1 MKVTKKNNFFSKKEK
16 SGIGLSLIIAGLIFL
31 IDPYIVVI
39 DVLPDFIGYLL
50 IFIGLQH
57 LSYLNLSMAE
67 ARKCT
72 IILLIISFCRLPASL
87 LYISIASDKTQQWGL
102 IFAIAFAICEIIYG
116 KRMFEAFFDGIYDFA
131 CCDDNLSIEMPLF
144 SHHKECKIITS
155 VFIVMKSVLS
165 ALPELT
171 TLASTDYGVVTSN
184 GISTL
189 ADYHGIFTIFSAVI
203 VLIFGIYWYV
213 RFNIYLKSLKND
225 IYFVNTAKTKC
236 DNAESCDSKKR
247 EIKTVLLSLFL
258 FCIAFILSFEPI
270 FDNIN
275 YLPHAIF
282 AGVFL
287 ISFLILSSKF
297 EAAKTAIVPC
307 ITYIVVSLASW
318 IYSVYF
324 VLSFFSDFLN
334 DSSEGLS
341 FSVSSVLEVYISKS
355 IDILYKFIGMCIA
368 SFIDSVFFV
377 IFLIALRM
385 ILARIIDSY
394 TGGTYA
400 PDGHLIGS
408 NEVLHTQKSLRNNL
422 NLMFCMGIISAVSSV
437 LRTSLTAVF
446 PTWWLF
452 DTIIRIIFIAV
463 ALKLIFNIR
472 YCIKDKYD
480 INS

>member
-1 MKVTKKNNFFSKKEK
+1 MKVTKTNNFPSKKEK
-16 SGIGLSLIIAGLIFL
+16 NGIGLSLIIAGLFFL

-39 DVLPDFIGYLL
+39 DILPDFIGYLL
-50 IFIGLQH
+50 IFIGLRH
-57 LSYLNLSMAE
+57 LSFLNMSMAE
-67 ARKCT
+67 ARKST
-72 IILLIISFCRLPASL
+72 VILLIISFCRVPASL
-87 LYISIASDKTQQWGL
+87 LYISMASDTTQQWGL

-116 KRMFEAFFDGIYDFA
+116 RRMFDSFFDGIYDFV
-131 CCDDNLSIEMPLF
+131 CSDDNLSPEMPLF
-144 SHHKECKIITS
+144 FRHKECNIITS
-155 VFIVMKSVLS
+155 VFIIMKSVLS

-171 TLASTDYGVVTSN
+171 TLASTDYGVVTSE
-184 GISTL
+184 GISTV
-189 ADYHGIFTIFSAVI
+189 ANYHGIFTIFSAII

-213 RFNIYLKSLKND
+213 RLNIYLKGLQND
-225 IYFVNTAKTKC
+225 DYFINTAKTKC
-236 DNAESCDSKKR
+236 ANSENSDSEKR
-247 EIKTVLLSLFL
+247 EIKIVLLSLFL

-275 YLPHAIF
+275 YLPHFIF

-287 ISFLILSSKF
+287 LSFLILSSKY
-297 EAAKTAIVPC
+297 EAAKSAIAPC
-307 ITYIVVSLASW
+307 ITYIVISLASW

-334 DSSEGLS
+334 DSAEGLS
-341 FSVSSVLEVYISKS
+341 FSVSSVLQVYISKS
-355 IDILYKFIGMCIA
+355 IDILYKFIGMCVA
-368 SFIDSVFFV
+368 SLIDSVFFI
-377 IFLIALRM
+377 IFLIALRKLM
-385 ILARIIDSY
+385 ARIIDSF

-408 NEVLHTQKSLRNNL
+408 KEVLHTQKSLHNNL

-437 LRTSLTAVF
+437 LRTSLTTVF

-452 DTIIRIIFIAV
+452 DTVIRIIFIAV
-463 ALKLIFNIR
+463 ALKLVFDIR